1 MMTRL
6 PTATRGGIFLVL
18 SIVLLLAAPTGA
30 AESGAPEVMVY
41 AAASLRDVLGA
52 IAPICEKRAGVRLVH
67 NFGASNDLARQIVA
81 ANKAD
86 IFFSADEAWMD
97 HVVGAGLVETASRRA
112 LLSNRLVVVVPAES
126 NIPIRSV
133 ADLTQDEVKRVALA
147 NPESVPA
154 GRYAKAWLQTAG
166 LWEKIASKVVPAP
179 DVRAALAT
187 VEAGAVEAGIVYR
200 TDAAIARGARVA
212 FVAPA
217 EQGPRISYPVAALR
231 DRPHLDAARRAI
243 DCYGGAEAKDLFERA
258 GFIVLDAGTAS
269 DAPAVP
275 R

>member
-1 MMTRL
+1 MQ
-6 PTATRGGIFLVL
+6 PYGWA
-18 SIVLLLAAPTGA
+18 IVLLLAATI
-30 AESGAPEVMVY
+30 GAPEPGAAAQPEIMVY

-52 IAPICEKRAGVRLVH
+52 IEPICERQAGVHLVH

-97 HVVGAGLVETASRRA
+97 HVAGAGLIEPASRRS
-112 LLSNRLVVVVPAES
+112 LLSNRLVVVVPADS
-126 NIPIRSV
+126 AIPIRSV
-133 ADLTQDEVKRVALA
+133 ADLTLDAVKRVSLA
-147 NPESVPA
+147 NPEAVPA
-154 GRYAKAWLQTAG
+154 GRYARAWLQTAG
-166 LWEKIASKVVPAP
+166 VWDKVAGKVVPAP

-200 TDAAIARGARVA
+200 TDAAISRRAKVA

-217 EQGPRISYPVAALR
+217 DQGPRISYPVAALK

-243 DCYGGAEAKDLFERA
+243 ACYGEVEAKDLFERA
-258 GFIVLDAGTAS
+258 GFIVLDAGTTSPPAAS
-269 DAPAVP
+269 G